1 MNNLIKLKF
10 FLFVFFVA
18 ALSSCDTIFPQEE
31 DQLSASGV
39 IEVVEVAVSPD
50 IGGRVAE
57 VYATE
62 GDQVQSGEVL
72 FRLEADILL
81 AQRKI
86 ALANQDLAQAQI
98 DSSIS
103 SLDRAHAG
111 LTTAEAGVEVANS
124 QFELALDQARIID
137 EPTRI
142 QSWNEK
148 NPKEFSLPVWYFL
161 KEEQIRAAESEF
173 EKSSTASEIESAN
186 YESLRD
192 QASHADLKAAEER
205 LANAQAAFIIAED
218 LLDRKIDREGKED
231 IEDYLDIIH
240 DDAEAELEAAQAAY
254 ETLLSDQSSS
264 DVLEARG
271 RLAVARERYETAL
284 DRLNALLTGGHAKTV
299 KAAEA
304 GIGQAEAAVEQA
316 QANLVYAESSIAQGE
331 QAVAQAQAGIE
342 IIDLQISKLEVP
354 TAVSG
359 TVMTRNIEPG
369 EVIQPGMTAFTIGQ
383 LDQLTIKV
391 FVPENTYGQINLGDS
406 ASVWVDSFP
415 GETFNAKVIRIA
427 DQAEYTP
434 RNVQT
439 QEDRQTTVF
448 EITLKVDDPSGKL
461 KPGMP
466 ADVSF
471 Q

>member
-1 MNNLIKLKF
+1 M
-10 FLFVFFVA
+10 
-18 ALSSCDTIFPQEE
+18 
-31 DQLSASGV
+31 
-39 IEVVEVAVSPD
+39 
-50 IGGRVAE
+50 
-57 VYATE
+57 
-62 GDQVQSGEVL
+62 
-72 FRLEADILL
+72 
-81 AQRKI
+81 
-86 ALANQDLAQAQI
+86 
-98 DSSIS
+98 
-103 SLDRAHAG
+103 
-111 LTTAEAGVEVANS
+111 
-124 QFELALDQARIID
+124 
-137 EPTRI
+137 
-142 QSWNEK
+142 
-148 NPKEFSLPVWYFL
+148 
-161 KEEQIRAAESEF
+161 
-173 EKSSTASEIESAN
+173 
-186 YESLRD
+186 
-192 QASHADLKAAEER
+192 
-205 LANAQAAFIIAED
+205 
-218 LLDRKIDREGKED
+218 DRKIDQEGKED
-231 IEDYLDIIH
+231 IENYLDIIH

-254 ETLLSDQSSS
+254 ETLISDQSYS

-271 RLAVARERYETAL
+271 RLAVSRERSETAL

-304 GIGQAEAAVEQA
+304 GIEPAEAAVEQA

-331 QAVAQAQAGIE
+331 QSVAQAQAGIE

-369 EVIQPGMTAFTIGQ
+369 EVIQPGMAAFTIGQ

-391 FVPENTYGQINLGDS
+391 FVPENIYGQINLGDS

-415 GETFNAKVIRIA
+415 GETFSAKVIRIA

-466 ADVSF
+466 ADVRF